1 MNESVKW
8 IAETVKVITVGRVG
22 WLGQHSIMKEQD
34 PCRKITFHK
43 PEGID

>member
-8 IAETVKVITVGRVG
+8 IAETGKVITAGSVR
-22 WLGQHSIMKEQD
+22 WLGQLSIMKEED
-34 PCRKITFHK
+34 SCRKITFHK